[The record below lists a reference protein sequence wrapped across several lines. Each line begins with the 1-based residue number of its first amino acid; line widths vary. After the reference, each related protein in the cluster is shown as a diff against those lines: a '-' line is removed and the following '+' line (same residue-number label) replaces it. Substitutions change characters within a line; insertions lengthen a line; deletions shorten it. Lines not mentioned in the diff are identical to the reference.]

1 MSWWS
6 GGLRAALVV
15 LSVSMAGLAFAQANA
30 GVSDERVSLPQAP
43 GSVSGVGENASVE
56 GNHGGFQFS
65 VPLEVPRGFAGLTPD
80 VSLSYSSTGGASIV
94 GLGWAMSSHSIER
107 MTVRGLPR
115 YDSTD
120 HFAVDGASELV
131 QVSSSAAGI
140 VFRARFEGG
149 FVRYTWLNAGSGA
162 AGFWKAEFPDGR
174 VGYFGADKQ
183 GTAVPTAEV
192 TPTATQVFRW
202 HLVLLEDVYGHQM
215 KLSWTKDASGY
226 PLLERV
232 DYAFE
237 GTAAR
242 HSVRFTYEPRSDVL
256 SDAQPGFELKL
267 TQRLREVLIF
277 SGATAPEQVRR
288 YLLEY
293 EPDAISGFSTR
304 LRSVTRFGR
313 SNGAYPVK
321 HAFAY
326 TKALGSVCD
335 SSCDKPFVVDM
346 GTVNGVD
353 FANGRA
359 SMVDINGDAIPD
371 IVVSDTLD
379 QGKHQFIYGKL
390 DSEGRA
396 SFASA
401 PVTSAFTAAGSL
413 FALGNPRVQLI
424 DVNGD
429 GFVDVTQAKS
439 PAVACNNG
447 SGDWVG
453 ASFCTTGP
461 LALPGAFNPED
472 DTDTSQQDPKYV
484 RFFDFDNDK
493 RIDWLRTPPGGTQTE
508 VLANTTSGFTPVAVD
523 TIGAVF
529 DVDDLQ
535 LADMNGDGLQDPV
548 RLSGRGTASLSVA
561 YKLNLGFGR
570 WSPAWR
576 TITISALTAT
586 QTTAAELEDINGD
599 GLTDVVMVAGSEV
612 TLLLNRNGD
621 TFSPPLS
628 ITTASLGAGAI
639 PSRMGSTTV
648 TYADM
653 NGNGSADIVWFEG
666 VNGSVKYLELFPVRP
681 NLISRIEN
689 GLGSVQLISY
699 GTSIAEQARDGA
711 ANRPWPT
718 RVPNASILVTKLDT
732 FVTLTGSDSGGLHER
747 LVFRYHDGF
756 YDGFEKQFRGYETVE
771 RELLGAMNDVQ
782 EPGVITERFDVG
794 RTDPA
799 LAGLLKQRTTAALS
813 GTASVP
819 LREERLLYQLCPV
832 ADVGAA
838 TVKWPCQR
846 ATTTV
851 LLERMPAEAVT
862 LRSEQEYDGY
872 GNVTRS
878 SNLGVVNLG
887 TPEMPR
893 SCAACTSSGA
903 FGSACGDM
911 CLGDESYSET
921 TFIAPGADTGGRWLL
936 GRSSRT
942 RSGAQATTLN
952 VETQTFYD
960 GPAFVGLG
968 AGQLTLGTVTRVAQR
983 FGMGATD
990 FIDVQR
996 VRRDAHGNVVEQL
1009 EPNGTVSGATHR
1021 RVLTYDP
1028 AGLWATQVDVKL
1040 TATQSLRRDTSY
1052 DVAFEQLAQASN
1064 WYPVVND
1071 QPAATAQQTRYRYDE
1086 HGRLARVLEPG
1097 DSDTAASTEYQ
1108 YLLADPASRILTLKR
1123 SSATSGQDLA
1133 SVQCLDGRGRVFQTR
1148 QRITDNSWQVS
1159 GFTEFDAKGAPART
1173 FQPFLAMTGACD
1185 AMPPANV
1192 PFLRRT
1198 LDALRRPLVETEPD
1212 GSTRRFEYA
1221 PLVTRSFD
1229 EDDTDMQSPA
1239 FGTPTLEA
1247 SDGLGRLVRVERL
1260 QPQATTSLS
1269 YDVNGRLST
1278 VKDPGG
1284 NAVVQ
1289 QYDLMG
1295 RLTQVTN
1302 PNSGTTR
1309 FEYDAA
1315 GNQVRRTD
1323 ARNTVV
1329 RTDYDALNRPLAQ
1342 WDDAKEAATKVRW
1355 TYDLAAGCAECT
1367 NAGGKLAQ
1375 TEWPMPGGTA
1385 TDKQG
1390 YDVRGNQ
1397 VFFERS
1403 VGGKPLTVRTR
1414 FDQANRETAVV
1425 YPAGITVERTFDGAS
1440 RVSAMPGVVRSVEF
1454 NERNQARAITFTN
1467 GAKTQ
1472 FEYDVRLRP
1481 SRLSTSTADGQ
1492 AIFDLGFTRTRAG
1505 NLTAI
1510 TDGATRATR
1519 ARHAARFT
1527 TDGWDRVT
1535 SSVLERE
1542 TGSETITFAYDTLD
1556 NVVSQSSSLGEAS
1569 AAHVGDYRYDA
1580 SRPNAVQTAGSLSF
1594 QYDTA
1599 GFLTARGSS
1608 GYEFDHLGRMTRATK
1623 DGAETGTFFF
1633 GAGPSRVLK
1642 QEGALSALT
1651 VTPDFEV
1658 RDGIAVVYAR
1668 LSGMRVARFESDAIA
1683 ATVLSDLSPLSG
1695 ATPTGDGTID
1705 IADAWVAQAAS
1716 TGVVSLSGGPAPSK
1730 VETLLASAAR
1740 RLLLQDVTWLHADH
1754 LGSLVAATDGK
1765 GALVAEQSF
1774 HSWGETRSSTGFV
1787 DTHGFTSQERDPST
1801 GFVHFQYR
1809 DLDPKTGRWASVDPL
1824 FNSLSPSSV
1833 RNAESLTGYAYVG
1846 NHFVDMVD
1854 PTGLAGRGGK
1864 KSVFGKLAAKLRG
1877 RGAKPPKWHGSKDLS
1892 MPFRDINYSQSTR
1905 NLEPVAASPAEAPAA
1920 QRAVSAE
1927 GSAPENPYQ
1936 MITLAPAANE
1946 AAPTAMPPSQ
1956 PEPPSPS
1963 PAGSAD
1969 ANPYAAFAADANPY
1983 SAFAADANPYS
1994 AFAADANPYSAF
2006 AADANPY
2013 MAFPSEARGA
2023 PSPYGPVPQPRAVTP
2038 PGGLVNQLMP
2048 NWRPSPRPSFVPVS
2062 AQRLPSPALFR

>member
-1 MSWWS
+1 MN
-6 GGLRAALVV
+6 GLSRLRVAVFLVSALVSTHA
-15 LSVSMAGLAFAQANA
+15 LAQANA

-65 VPLEVPRGFAGLTPD
+65 VPIEVPRGFSGLTPD
-80 VSLSYSSTGGASIV
+80 VSLSYSSTGGASIG
-94 GLGWAMSSHSIER
+94 GLGWAMPSHSIER
-107 MTVRGLPR
+107 MTVRGLPK
-115 YDSTD
+115 YDTTD

-131 QVSSSAAGI
+131 QVSSSAAGV
-140 VFRARFEGG
+140 VFRARFESA
-149 FVRYTWLNAGSGA
+149 FVRYTWLNAGAGA

-202 HLVLLEDVYGHQM
+202 HLVLMEDVYGHQM
-215 KLSWTKDASGY
+215 KLTWTKGSSGY
-226 PLLERV
+226 PLLERI
-232 DYAFE
+232 DYAYE

-293 EPDAISGFSTR
+293 ETDAISGFSTR

-313 SNGAYPVK
+313 GNGAYPVK
-321 HAFAY
+321 HSFAY
-326 TKALGSVCD
+326 TKTLGSVCD
-335 SSCDKPFVVDM
+335 ATCDKPIVVDM
-346 GTVNGVD
+346 GSVPGVD

-359 SMVDINGDAIPD
+359 SLVDINGDAIPD
-371 IVVSDTLD
+371 VVVSDTLD

-413 FALGNPRVQLI
+413 FALGNPRVQLM

-429 GFVDVTQAKS
+429 GFVDVPQARH
-439 PAVACNNG
+439 PAVASNDG
-447 SGDWVG
+447 SGDWVA
-453 ASFCTTGP
+453 ASFCTGGP
-461 LALPGAFNPED
+461 IALPSGFNPED
-472 DTDTSQQDPKYV
+472 DTDTAQQDPKYV
-484 RFFDFDNDK
+484 RFFDYDNDK

-508 VLANTTSGFTPVAVD
+508 VMVNTMTGFNPVTVD

-548 RLSGRGTASLSVA
+548 RLSGRGTATLSVA

-576 TITISALTAT
+576 TISVSALTGS
-586 QTTAAELEDINGD
+586 QTTAAELEDLNGD
-599 GLTDVVMVAGSEV
+599 GLTDIVMVAGSEV

-621 TFSPPLS
+621 TFSAPLT
-628 ITTASLGAGAI
+628 ITTASLGSGVI
-639 PSRMGSTTV
+639 PSRVGTTTV

-653 NGNGSADIVWFEG
+653 NGNGSADIVWFQA
-666 VNGSVKYLELFPVRP
+666 NGSAQYLELFPVRP

-699 GTSIAEQARDGA
+699 GTSIAEQARDVA
-711 ANRPWPT
+711 ANRPWRT
-718 RVPNASILVTKLDT
+718 RVPNASILVTKLDS
-732 FVTLTGSDSGGLHER
+732 FVTLTGTDSGGLHER

-782 EPGVITERFDVG
+782 EPGVVTELFDVG

-799 LAGLLKQRTTAALS
+799 LAGLLKQRSTAALA
-813 GTASVP
+813 GTSLVP
-819 LREERLLYQLCPV
+819 VREERMLYQLCPV

-851 LLERMPAEAVT
+851 LLERTPAEAVT

-893 SCAACTSSGA
+893 SCAACTTSGA
-903 FGSACGDM
+903 FGKACGDM
-911 CLGDESYSET
+911 CLGDEAYSET
-921 TFIAPGADTGGRWLL
+921 TFIAPGPDTGGRWML

-942 RSGAQATTLN
+942 RSGAQPTSLN
-952 VETQTFYD
+952 VESQTFYD
-960 GPAFVGLG
+960 GPAFVGLA
-968 AGQLTLGTVTRVAQR
+968 AGQLTLGSVTRVAQR

-996 VRRDAHGNVVEQL
+996 VRRDTNGNVVEQV
-1009 EPNGTVSGATHR
+1009 EPNGALSGSTHR
-1021 RVLTYDP
+1021 RLMTWDS
-1028 AGLWATQVDVKL
+1028 AGLWATQVDIKL

-1052 DVAFEQLAQASN
+1052 DVAFEQMAQSSN

-1071 QPAATAQQTRYRYDE
+1071 MPAATAQQTRYRYDE
-1086 HGRLARVLEPG
+1086 HGRLARMLEPQ
-1097 DSDTAASTEYQ
+1097 DTDTAASTEYQ

-1123 SSATSGQDLA
+1123 SSATSGQDLV
-1133 SVQCLDGRGRVFQTR
+1133 SVQCLDGRGRAFQTR
-1148 QRITDNSWQVS
+1148 QRLTDSSWQVS

-1185 AMPPANV
+1185 AMPPSNV

-1198 LDALRRPLVETEPD
+1198 LDVLRRPLVETEPD

-1239 FGTPTLEA
+1239 FNTPTLEE
-1247 SDGLGRLVRVERL
+1247 SDGQGRLVRIERQ

-1323 ARNTVV
+1323 ARNKVV
-1329 RTDYDALNRPLAQ
+1329 RTDYDALNRQLAQ

-1355 TYDLAAGCAECT
+1355 TYDLAAGCTECT
-1367 NAGGKLAQ
+1367 NAGGRLAQ

-1403 VGGKPLTVRTR
+1403 VGGKPLTVRSR
-1414 FDQANRETAVV
+1414 FDQANRETATV

-1440 RVSAMPGVVRSVEF
+1440 RVSAMPGVVRQVEF
-1454 NERNQARAITFTN
+1454 DERNQPRAITFTN

-1492 AIFDLGFTRTRAG
+1492 AIFDLGFTRTRSG

-1510 TDGATRATR
+1510 TDAATRATR

-1527 TDGWDRVT
+1527 SDGWDRVT

-1542 TGSETITFAYDTLD
+1542 GGNETLTFAYDTLD
-1556 NVVSQSSSLGEAS
+1556 NVVSQSSSLGDAS
-1569 AAHVGDYRYDA
+1569 PAHVGDYSYDS
-1580 SRPNAVQTAGSLSF
+1580 SRPNAVKTAGSLAF

-1599 GFLTARGSS
+1599 GFLSTRGSA
-1608 GYEFDHLGRMTRATK
+1608 GYEFDHLGRMTRATS

-1633 GAGPSRVLK
+1633 GAGQSRVLK

-1658 RDGIAVVYAR
+1658 RDGIAVIYAR

-1683 ATVLSDLSPLSG
+1683 ATVLSDLSPLTG

-1716 TGVVSLSGGPAPSK
+1716 SGVVSLSGGPAPSK

-1765 GALVAEQSF
+1765 GVLVAEQSF
-1774 HSWGETRSSTGFV
+1774 HAWGETRSSSGFV

-1824 FNSLSPSSV
+1824 FDSLTPSSV
-1833 RNAESLTGYAYVG
+1833 RNGESLTGYAYVG
-1846 NHFVDMVD
+1846 NHFADMVD
-1854 PTGLAGRGGK
+1854 PNGLVGRGGK
-1864 KSVFGKLAAKLRG
+1864 KSAFARLAAKLRG
-1877 RGAKPPKWHGSKDLS
+1877 RGPKQPAWHGSKDLT
-1892 MPFRDINYSQSTR
+1892 MPFREINYPAPSGPYR
-1905 NLEPVAASPAEAPAA
+1905 NFEPVAAPPPPEPKF
-1920 QRAVSAE
+1920 RARELSAE
-1927 GSAPENPYQ
+1927 ER
-1936 MITLAPAANE
+1936 E
-1946 AAPTAMPPSQ
+1946 AAGATQYQSVTIV
-1956 PEPPSPS
+1956 ERE
-1963 PAGSAD
+1963 
-1969 ANPYAAFAADANPY
+1969 NPYAAFAYDG
-1983 SAFAADANPYS
+1983 AAT
-1994 AFAADANPYSAF
+1994 AAAAIDSNAQAAAPSGDSNTYAAF

-2013 MAFPSEARGA
+2013 MAFPNEARGA
-2023 PSPYGPVPQPRAVTP
+2023 PSPYGPVPQPRQPLP
-2038 PGGLVNQLMP
+2038 PGGLANQLMP
-2048 NWRPSPRPSFVPVS
+2048 NWRPTPRPPMLVPLS
-2062 AQRLPSPALFR
+2062 AQRAASPALFR